1 LKKLAGVAVVPE
13 KKIKLTRP
21 ELKRYRDALARYQ
34 RYLPMLKLK
43 QQRLQLAV
51 REVVRQRRAAEQAA
65 EEMEVQIK
73 RYQTVF
79 ADRLV
84 IPLQK
89 WAKPSRLVLGRRNV
103 AGVEIPIL
111 QQVIFPE
118 VRYSL
123 FATPPWVDQALVDLR
138 EKSRRESQ
146 VEILRRQEQLLQKE
160 LSRIIQR
167 VNLFEKVMIPH
178 AKEAIRRIRIKLGD
192 EMRDA
197 VGRAKIAKKKLAQ
210 SLADELVQRQA
221 REAGEAA
228 E

>member
-1 LKKLAGVAVVPE
+1 MPE

-43 QQRLQLAV
+43 QQQLQLAV
-51 REVVRQRRAAEQAA
+51 REVVRQRRAAEQAV
-65 EEMEVQIK
+65 EEIETQLK

-84 IPLQK
+84 IPLHR
-89 WAKPSRLVLGRRNV
+89 WSKPSRLVLARKNI
-103 AGVEIPIL
+103 AGVEIPVL

-123 FATPPWVDQALVDLR
+123 FATPPWVDQALLDLR
-138 EKSRRESQ
+138 EKSRRQ
-146 VEILRRQEQLLQKE
+146 AQLEILQQQERLLQKE
-160 LSRIIQR
+160 LTRIIQR

-197 VGRAKIAKKKLAQ
+197 VGRAKIAKKKLAMA
-210 SLADELVQRQA
+210 LAEELAGRHQA
-221 REAGEAA
+221 QAA
-228 E
+228 ERTV

>member
-1 LKKLAGVAVVPE
+1 MPE

-51 REVVRQRRAAEQAA
+51 RDIVRQRRAAEQAA
-65 EEMEVQIK
+65 EEMDTHIR
-73 RYQTVF
+73 RYHTVF
-79 ADRLV
+79 GDRLI
-84 IPLQK
+84 IPLHR
-89 WAKPSRLVLGRRNV
+89 WAKPSRLVLGRKNI
-103 AGVEIPIL
+103 AGVEIPVL
-111 QQVIFPE
+111 HQVLFPE

-123 FATPPWVDQALVDLR
+123 FATPPWVDQALLDLR
-138 EKSRRESQ
+138 EKSRREAL
-146 VEILRRQEQLLQKE
+146 VDVLREQERLLQKE

-197 VGRAKIAKKKLAQ
+197 VGRAKIAKKKLAAALAEDVAQGQ
-210 SLADELVQRQA
+210 SLPA
-221 REAGEAA
+221 REEAV
-228 E
+228 